1 MLRRCAGGD
10 AIKVRRLMSET
21 GENVKIAII
30 GTGYVGLTTAVV
42 LALLNHDVA
51 AVDKDE
57 SKLSLLYEGKS
68 PIHEPGIQ
76 RLLEKVQHTI
86 RFTPSV
92 AEVVPE
98 AELILIAVGTP
109 PKKNGEADTR
119 HVEQA
124 AREVA
129 QVCLPD
135 RHYTL
140 VVKSTVPIGTNR
152 RVAEVVEN
160 VFLTRGIR
168 GDVSV
173 ASNPEFFQEG
183 LALQGAFYPDRI
195 VVGTN
200 THEASDALRRLYQP
214 ILEQTFDPPS
224 EFPRPSDYHLPP
236 MMTTDPN
243 SAEMIKYAANTFLAL
258 KISFINEIG
267 GLCEKVG
274 ADVTEVARGIG
285 LDTRIGHRFLRA
297 GLGWGGSCY
306 PKDTAA
312 LLGVAAQSGYE
323 MPITEAARAVN
334 SRQREHIIEKL
345 QGALKTFKD
354 KTIGILGL
362 AFKPN
367 TDDIREAPALDIIR
381 HLIAEGAD
389 VRVHDPMAIEKA
401 RYALKGLPVVFSND
415 VFQLADNA
423 DALVLVTEWDEYQ
436 RMDLSTLANRMNTP
450 LLIDGRNIYTPQEAQ
465 AAGFHYIGIGIGKR
479 VDRTSIE
486 SQVYREN

>member
-1 MLRRCAGGD
+1 M
-10 AIKVRRLMSET
+10 
-21 GENVKIAII
+21 KIAII

-42 LALLNHDVA
+42 LAYLNHDVA
-51 AVDKDE
+51 AVDKDQ
-57 SKLSLLYEGKS
+57 SKLDLLHQGES

-76 RLLEKVQHTI
+76 NLLEDVQHTI

-92 AEVVPE
+92 ADVVPD

-129 QVCLPD
+129 QVCLPGK
-135 RHYTL
+135 HYTL
-140 VVKSTVPIGTNR
+140 VIKSTVPIGTNQ
-152 RVAEVVEN
+152 RVTEVVET
-160 VFLTRGIR
+160 VFSARGIQ
-168 GDVSV
+168 GNISV
-173 ASNPEFFQEG
+173 ASNPEFLQEG

-195 VVGTN
+195 VVGAN
-200 THEASDALRRLYQP
+200 SEEAIDTLRRLYKP

-224 EFPRPSDYHLPP
+224 TLPRPPAYHLPP

-258 KISFINEIG
+258 KISFINEIA

-285 LDTRIGHRFLRA
+285 LDARIGNRFLQA

-306 PKDTAA
+306 PKDTSA
-312 LLGVAAQSGYE
+312 LLGVAALSGYE
-323 MPITEAARAVN
+323 MPITEAARTIN
-334 SRQREHIIEKL
+334 FRQRECIVEKL
-345 QGALKTFKD
+345 RGALKTLKG

-367 TDDIREAPALDIIR
+367 TDDVREAPSLDIIGE
-381 HLIAEGAD
+381 LLAEGVT
-389 VRVHDPMAIEKA
+389 VRAHDPIAIENA
-401 RYALKGLPVVFSND
+401 RRALNGKDTSANALLHFTED
-415 VFQLADNA
+415 IDELAYDA
-423 DALVLVTEWDEYQ
+423 DALVLVTEWELYHKLQ
-436 RMDLSTLANRMNTP
+436 LRKLAKQMKTP
-450 LLIDGRNIYTPQEAQ
+450 ILIDGRNIYSPQDARN
-465 AAGFHYIGIGIGKR
+465 AGFHYIGIG
-479 VDRTSIE
+479 RT
-486 SQVYREN
+486 

>member
-1 MLRRCAGGD
+1 M
-10 AIKVRRLMSET
+10 
-21 GENVKIAII
+21 KITII

-42 LALLNHDVA
+42 LSYLNHNVA

-57 SKLSLLYEGKS
+57 GKLSLLHEGKS

-76 RLLEKVQHTI
+76 SLLDKVCHTI

-98 AELILIAVGTP
+98 AELIMIAVGTP
-109 PKKNGEADTR
+109 SKKNGEADTR
-119 HVEQA
+119 HVEEA

-129 QVCLPD
+129 EVCHPD
-135 RHYTL
+135 RKYTL
-140 VVKSTVPIGTNR
+140 IIKSTVPIGTNR
-152 RVAEVVEN
+152 SVAEVVDKAFAE
-160 VFLTRGIR
+160 RGIQ
-168 GDVSV
+168 GNVSV
-173 ASNPEFFQEG
+173 VSNPEFLQEG

-195 VVGTN
+195 VVGAN
-200 THEASDALRRLYQP
+200 NDDALNALRRLYQP
-214 ILEQTFDPPS
+214 ILEQTFDPPTS
-224 EFPRPSDYHLPP
+224 LPRHAAYHLPP

-258 KISFINEIG
+258 KISYINEIA
-267 GLCEKVG
+267 GLCEDVG

-285 LDTRIGHRFLRA
+285 LDARIGQRFLRA

-312 LLGVAAQSGYE
+312 LLGIAAQTGYE

-334 SRQREHIIEKL
+334 FEQRKRIVEKL
-345 QGALKTFKD
+345 RTALRTLNG

-381 HLIAEGAD
+381 QLVAEGAN
-389 VRVHDPMAIEKA
+389 VRAHDPIAIPNA
-401 RYALKGLPVVFSND
+401 QQALND
-415 VFQLADNA
+415 ITVDFIEDVYLLSHNA
-423 DALVLVTEWDEYQ
+423 DVLVLVTEWELYHGLEL
-436 RMDLSTLANRMNTP
+436 RKLAKQMKTP
-450 LLIDGRNIYTPQEAQ
+450 ILIDGRNVFLPQEARD
-465 AAGFHYIGIGIGKR
+465 AGFHYIDVGR
-479 VDRTSIE
+479 
-486 SQVYREN
+486 

>member
-1 MLRRCAGGD
+1 M
-10 AIKVRRLMSET
+10 
-21 GENVKIAII
+21 KIAII

-42 LALLNHDVA
+42 LAYLNHNVA

-57 SKLSLLYEGKS
+57 SKLDLLHQGES

-76 RLLEKVQHTI
+76 NLLEDVQHTI

-92 AEVVPE
+92 ADVVPD

-129 QVCLPD
+129 QVCLPGK
-135 RHYTL
+135 HYTL
-140 VVKSTVPIGTNR
+140 VIKSTVPIGTNQ
-152 RVAEVVEN
+152 RVTEVVET
-160 VFLTRGIR
+160 VFSARGIQ
-168 GDVSV
+168 GNISV
-173 ASNPEFFQEG
+173 ASNPEFLQEG

-195 VVGTN
+195 VAGAN
-200 THEASDALRRLYQP
+200 SEEAIDTLRRLYKP

-224 EFPRPSDYHLPP
+224 ILPRPPAYHLPP

-258 KISFINEIG
+258 KISFINEIA

-285 LDTRIGHRFLRA
+285 LDARIGNRFLQA

-306 PKDTAA
+306 PKDTSA
-312 LLGVAAQSGYE
+312 LLGVAALSGYE
-323 MPITEAARAVN
+323 MPITEAARTIN
-334 SRQREHIIEKL
+334 FRQRECIVEKL
-345 QGALKTFKD
+345 RSALKILKG

-367 TDDIREAPALDIIR
+367 TDDVREAPSLDIIGE
-381 HLIAEGAD
+381 LLAEGVT
-389 VRVHDPMAIEKA
+389 VRAHDPIAIENAK
-401 RYALKGLPVVFSND
+401 RALNGKDTSVNALLHFTED
-415 VFQLADNA
+415 IDELAYDA
-423 DALVLVTEWDEYQ
+423 DALVLVTEWELYHKLQ
-436 RMDLSTLANRMNTP
+436 LPKLAKQMKTP
-450 LLIDGRNIYTPQEAQ
+450 ILIDGRNIYSPQDARN
-465 AAGFHYIGIGIGKR
+465 AGFHYIGIG
-479 VDRTSIE
+479 RT
-486 SQVYREN
+486 

>member
-1 MLRRCAGGD
+1 M
-10 AIKVRRLMSET
+10 
-21 GENVKIAII
+21 KIAII

-42 LALLNHDVA
+42 LAYLNHDVA
-51 AVDKDE
+51 AVDKDPT
-57 SKLSLLYEGKS
+57 KLNLLHEGKS

-76 RLLEKVQHTI
+76 SLLEEVQHTI

-129 QVCLPD
+129 EVCLPD

-140 VVKSTVPIGTNR
+140 VVKSTVPIGTNQ
-152 RVAEVVEN
+152 RVAEVVEA
-160 VFLTRGIR
+160 VFLARGIQ
-168 GDVSV
+168 GNVSV
-173 ASNPEFFQEG
+173 TSNPEFLQEG

-195 VVGTN
+195 VVGAN
-200 THEASDALRRLYQP
+200 SDEAVDTLRRLYKP
-214 ILEQTFDPPS
+214 ILEQTFDAPS
-224 EFPRPSDYHLPP
+224 AFPRPSAYHLPP

-258 KISFINEIG
+258 KISFINEIA

-285 LDTRIGHRFLRA
+285 LDTRIGNRFLRA

-323 MPITEAARAVN
+323 MPITEAARSVN
-334 SRQREHIIEKL
+334 FRQRERIIEKL
-345 QGALKTFKD
+345 RGALKTLKG

-367 TDDIREAPALDIIR
+367 TDDIREAPSLDIIR
-381 HLIAEGAD
+381 ELIAEGVT
-389 VRVHDPMAIEKA
+389 VRAHDPIAIENA
-401 RYALKGLPVVFSND
+401 RRALNGKDASANSGLHFTED
-415 VFQLADNA
+415 IDELAYDA
-423 DALVLVTEWDEYQ
+423 DALVLVTEWDIYHRLQ
-436 RMDLSTLANRMNTP
+436 LRKLAKQMKTP
-450 LLIDGRNIYTPQEAQ
+450 IFIDGRNVYSPQEVR
-465 AAGFHYIGIGIGKR
+465 AAGFHYIGVGRI
-479 VDRTSIE
+479 
-486 SQVYREN
+486 